1 MSGMPVVR
9 LSAPLAAFLSLLL
22 LAPDEARAQR
32 NQCGALSSGAAT
44 CSDQAY
50 ASGIRYDVTGGWVNG
65 VAGDVRLTIP
75 GGSAT
80 TVTAPTA
87 AGWGSGVVARTAVQ
101 GTGDSTTRTIAL
113 TIGAGTTAVAIVRS
127 TNTNTGGFDNTG
139 VAVHQRGN
147 AADAT
152 TVTLGGGVTIGAEAA
167 PMQNFGVHVLVETS
181 TNTAAH
187 KIESAATIHS
197 TGFGLLMDNRGA
209 GDSVV
214 TNSGS
219 ITTTGTGGVAGQKS
233 GIRVLDWSHSPPG
246 SLGGDSRTASTST
259 TVTNSGSVTVSAANA
274 RGIEVN
280 AEGLG
285 LYKTVNSGTVSASG
299 ENGNGILVVGTY
311 KTGAAGSKAIEI
323 ENSGHI
329 GTSGAG
335 GHGVYVET
343 VDAMAP
349 SGRGSGNVE
358 IANSGSISTTASII
372 AADSHAVLVSANMG
386 AVSVTNGG
394 GVYSRNGDG
403 VRVQQGGTGDVTVA
417 NSGAVRAENHGI
429 FVEKT
434 DGAGAGAVTVTN
446 TGRIE
451 MHHNSFGRG
460 IRVNA
465 RGSGLYRI
473 VHSGTIS
480 MSGNGGVGISVH
492 AQDHTG
498 AAGVDSIVI
507 ESSGDIAVTNND
519 GIYVNMAG
527 TGDED
532 GETAGNV
539 NVRVVTTGGKI
550 ENMGFLLD
558 DGIHINRGYGAG
570 NAAIVNKA
578 AITTKGSG
586 SGLYI
591 ASWPRGTGTA
601 TIANEGAVTSEG
613 HGIQIWHGGTGAS
626 SVDNSGDVTAKE
638 HAIYVRTHTW
648 EEIPRHRKTIANAGE
663 LESTEAD
670 GIRVEQSGGSA
681 TVSHSGVITAKK
693 NGITARGGGGSA
705 VVSVAEGA
713 SVTGGE
719 AGVYMTGAG
728 AGLRIEKKYAPP
740 AVQAA
745 AANKDLAPED
755 FVTVADHLDQVV
767 RVDGTVTGGSDAA
780 VHLDGGGALI
790 VGRTGRLVPGAG
802 KPAVLVNDPGPAII
816 YIDGAVTGS
825 AGSDAAVRMSGGGT
839 VTIGG
844 RVEANGATNAI
855 QADSGRSEI
864 VINGEVKGRA
874 GGAAAVRLSGGTV
887 TIGVNGRVDANGA
900 TNAIQADDTGG
911 AVVSLKVE
919 VAAPSLTPYRDEGDP
934 AQKRLVGPVVG
945 AVDNKVLV
953 LSTGMDGRTGKVT
966 TVTLASDGTLDL
978 SGFEERK
985 REETD
990 TIDCAMSENRRC
1002 RLYNALPSALL
1013 SMNGL
1018 PSYGE
1023 RMAAARSGGGGW
1035 ALVEAAS
1042 GRWKASRSP
1051 TDASVSYNRSRTG
1064 VRAGVDMAVG
1074 EDGRV
1079 GLSAHGLTGSAKMS
1093 GNGGKAAM
1101 TGVGLGLNATAQAGD
1116 GIYVDAQLAVTRYR
1130 TKLTSQRGATLKSGA
1145 KGTGYALALETGR
1158 SMSMGGDVSVTPRA
1172 GLAWSRVSLGKFMD
1186 MDDIAV
1192 AMKNAGSFTGAVGL
1206 AVETAPAGGPVLF
1219 GTLDVVQEFTTKTKT
1234 QVEDR
1239 VLEATAPATTM
1250 RVGVGGAF
1258 DLGDGASLRGSV
1270 GYETAGGGT
1279 NEFGGG
1285 LSLAVQF

>member
-80 TVTAPTA
+80 TITAPTA

-101 GTGDSTTRTIAL
+101 GTSDSTTRTIAL

-152 TVTLGGGVTIGAEAA
+152 TVTLGGGVTIGTEAA
-167 PMQNFGVHVLVETS
+167 PMQNFGVHVLVDATA
-181 TNTAAH
+181 NTAAH

-219 ITTTGTGGVAGQKS
+219 ITTTETGGVAGQKS

-246 SLGGDSRTASTST
+246 SLGGDSRTADTST

-299 ENGNGILVVGTY
+299 ENGNGIFVVGTY

-335 GHGVYVET
+335 GHGVYVDT
-343 VDAMAP
+343 VDATAP

-372 AADSHAVLVSANMG
+372 AADSHAVLVNANMG
-386 AVSVTNGG
+386 AVSVVTNG

-434 DGAGAGAVTVTN
+434 DGAGAGTVTVTN

-638 HAIYVRTHTW
+638 HAIYVRTHSR

-681 TVSHSGVITAKK
+681 TVSHSGVITARK

-780 VHLDGGGALI
+780 VHLDGGGALV

-839 VTIGG
+839 VTISVNG

-855 QADSGRSEI
+855 QADMGDT
-864 VINGEVKGRA
+864 
-874 GGAAAVRLSGGTV
+874 LV
-887 TIGVNGRVDANGA
+887 TLR
-900 TNAIQADDTGG
+900 
-911 AVVSLKVE
+911 VE

-934 AQKRLVGPVVG
+934 AQERLTGKVVG

-978 SGFEERK
+978 SGFKMRD
-985 REETD
+985 RDTD
-990 TIDCAMSENRRC
+990 GDTTIDCGMAENLRC

-1042 GRWKASRSP
+1042 GKWKASRSP

-1074 EDGRV
+1074 EGGRV

-1093 GNGGKAAM
+1093 GNGGKVGV

-1116 GIYVDAQLAVTRYR
+1116 GIYVDAQLAVTQYR

-1172 GLAWSRVSLGKFMD
+1172 GLAWSRVSLGKFRD
-1186 MDDIAV
+1186 SRDNPGTLV
-1192 AMKNAGSFTGAVGL
+1192 EMKSAGSFTGAVGL

-1234 QVEDR
+1234 QVLDR

-1258 DLGDGASLRGSV
+1258 DLGDGAALRGSAN
-1270 GYETAGGGT
+1270 YATAGSGN

>member
-681 TVSHSGVITAKK
+681 TVSHSGVITARK
-693 NGITARGGGGSA
+693 NGITVRGGGGSA

-755 FVTVADHLDQVV
+755 FVTVADHRNQVV

-780 VHLDGGGALI
+780 VHLDGGGALV

-802 KPAVLVNDPGPAII
+802 KPAVLVNDPEPAIV

-825 AGSDAAVRMSGGGT
+825 AGSAAAVHLTGGGSVIVGLT
-839 VTIGG
+839 G
-844 RVEANGATNAI
+844 RL
-855 QADSGRSEI
+855 
-864 VINGEVKGRA
+864 RA
-874 GGAAAVRLSGGTV
+874 GGAPLAIRGDRPEGDDPAATEVVIRAESGQAARFTQESVEAALERIDGPIGGDGVGDDGVKVFVVETV
-887 TIGVNGRVDANGA
+887 TVDGQDRTTGYTVDARLDAQGNP
-900 TNAIQADDTGG
+900 TVDHLDLQAE
-911 AVVSLKVE
+911 SF
-919 VAAPSLTPYRDEGDP
+919 
-934 AQKRLVGPVVG
+934 
-945 AVDNKVLV
+945 
-953 LSTGMDGRTGKVT
+953 RTG
-966 TVTLASDGTLDL
+966 S
-978 SGFEERK
+978 FRCEN
-985 REETD
+985 
-990 TIDCAMSENRRC
+990 AMDNRC
-1002 RLYNALPSALL
+1002 RLYEALPSALL
-1013 SMNGL
+1013 AMNGL
-1018 PSYGE
+1018 PSRAE
-1023 RMAAARSGGGGW
+1023 RMSAARDGAGGW
-1035 ALVEAAS
+1035 ALVEAAGGKWTA
-1042 GRWKASRSP
+1042 GRATHPGLTYRHSRYG
-1051 TDASVSYNRSRTG
+1051 A
-1064 VRAGVDMAVG
+1064 RAGVDVAAG
-1074 EDGRV
+1074 EDAV
-1079 GLSAHGLTGSAKMS
+1079 LGLSAHGFRGSAKTAS
-1093 GNGGKAAM
+1093 SGKAKLSGMGLGVHAAALLDGGVHLDAQAAA
-1101 TGVGLGLNATAQAGD
+1101 TWYDVDVESLDARKNDVKGRGYAVGLEVGRRMSAGA
-1116 GIYVDAQLAVTRYR
+1116 G
-1130 TKLTSQRGATLKSGA
+1130 
-1145 KGTGYALALETGR
+1145 
-1158 SMSMGGDVSVTPRA
+1158 VSLTPRA
-1172 GLAWSRVSLGKFMD
+1172 GLLWSDAAL
-1186 MDDIAV
+1186 
-1192 AMKNAGSFTGAVGL
+1192 GSFDEVTKNNDLSGATVAVKDAASLAGAVGVS
-1206 AVETAPAGGPVLF
+1206 VESVVDGGARLF
-1219 GTLDVVQEFTTKTKT
+1219 GSLDVSHEFSGRTEASVSGTALKSSAKKTS
-1234 QVEDR
+1234 
-1239 VLEATAPATTM
+1239 L

-1258 DLGDGASLRGSV
+1258 DLGDGAALRGSAN
-1270 GYETAGGGT
+1270 YATAGSGNNG
-1279 NEFGGG
+1279 FGGG